1 VKKQIP
7 SIHSRSTAWAYD
19 SLGQVTR
26 ADSSIPGLD
35 RAYQFDMIGNRL
47 KTADSLTLP
56 SANNY
61 IPNALN
67 QYTAIQEGGTGVSP
81 VHDDDGNMTSGP
93 LPANINANST
103 LVWDGENRLIEATA
117 GTTGSLVRYFYD
129 SQSRRIAEKVGTA
142 TKITLYDGWNPIA
155 EYQFHNS
162 SFNLHTSRLWG
173 MDLSGS
179 MQGAGGVGGLLMVSE
194 ISNSQISNY
203 FPTYDGN
210 GNVSEYLN
218 SSGTVVAHYEYN
230 PFGRTTVATGPKAN
244 DFAHRFSTKPLDSAT
259 GLYYYTYRYYD
270 PLTGRWPSRDPIGEE
285 GGVNMYGFVGN
296 DGVNAWDVL
305 GLIGPYYSPN
315 WGIPPSN
322 SKPRPCSPGAG
333 DQFNPFG
340 LRGDTSKKNYKNWF
354 ETRFPKTVA
363 GAKSDLETRIKEKV
377 CATKGQSPSTIPD
390 LTDGKDD
397 IDVKND
403 MKRYGDPAQGPW
415 ERHVQIG
422 NFEFKAKNVKITNW
436 HKEPPPNCADC
447 FDYEATVYIEE
458 QTGADPPWAPG
469 GEDCYEDPL
478 WFTGMFGKRKV
489 NMGEWNVK
497 GAHCCP

>member
-1 VKKQIP
+1 M
-7 SIHSRSTAWAYD
+7 
-19 SLGQVTR
+19 L
-26 ADSSIPGLD
+26 
-35 RAYQFDMIGNRL
+35 QF
-47 KTADSLTLP
+47 A
-56 SANNY
+56 
-61 IPNALN
+61 
-67 QYTAIQEGGTGVSP
+67 E
-81 VHDDDGNMTSGP
+81 SG
-93 LPANINANST
+93 
-103 LVWDGENRLIEATA
+103 
-117 GTTGSLVRYFYD
+117 
-129 SQSRRIAEKVGTA
+129 RRGA
-142 TKITLYDGWNPIA
+142 
-155 EYQFHNS
+155 
-162 SFNLHTSRLWG
+162 RLWG
-173 MDLSGS
+173 RFPHCNILISCVALCPATLRRS
-179 MQGAGGVGGLLMVSE
+179 RIFLLPFSFLAIHSLEVIRPLPSTARKSRIRPKICRNRPGV
-194 ISNSQISNY
+194 
-203 FPTYDGN
+203 
-210 GNVSEYLN
+210 
-218 SSGTVVAHYEYN
+218 A
-230 PFGRTTVATGPKAN
+230 
-244 DFAHRFSTKPLDSAT
+244 
-259 GLYYYTYRYYD
+259 YYTYRYYD